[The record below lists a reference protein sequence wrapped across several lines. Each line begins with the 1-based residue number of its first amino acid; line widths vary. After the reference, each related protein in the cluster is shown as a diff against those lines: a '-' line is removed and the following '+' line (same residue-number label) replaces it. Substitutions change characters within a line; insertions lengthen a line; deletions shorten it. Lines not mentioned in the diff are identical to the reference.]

1 MILQNFFLIFFLCWK
16 RSFKR
21 RGRTEKFDNF
31 GLISFVV
38 VVVVVIG
45 GGGERKKWQAGNRG
59 GGRPGYDP
67 YAFFLKGGGRVWR
80 RKSKMCVCISAAI
93 VNVILEWMNLVFWFW
108 KFFSFSFVVVVK
120 TSSNQI
126 LFFRET
132 ENYCLFF
139 RETEI
144 PIIWCEE

>member
-1 MILQNFFLIFFLCWK
+1 MERDCNKKTVCTTYVIVNSDSSEFLLNFFLCWK

-67 YAFFLKGGGRVWR
+67 YAFF
-80 RKSKMCVCISAAI
+80 
-93 VNVILEWMNLVFWFW
+93 F
-108 KFFSFSFVVVVK
+108 
-120 TSSNQI
+120 
-126 LFFRET
+126 
-132 ENYCLFF
+132 
-139 RETEI
+139 
-144 PIIWCEE
+144 